1 MAAAKATPTRDK
13 TALVLAGGG
22 ILGAVYEI
30 GALCA
35 IDDMLVDRT
44 VYDFDIFVG
53 TSAGA
58 LVTSLL
64 ANRLS
69 PLEIM
74 QIVQNRHP
82 EIGGFHI
89 GDVFHANI
97 ADYAGRLLKLPRLLL
112 RFGLHALSHRGDL
125 AVMDLI
131 WELTKILPSGLYDGS
146 AIERYMRN
154 VFEAPGRT
162 NDFAALT
169 RQLLIVATELDS
181 GERVV
186 FGPGINDDVPISR
199 AVAASSAVPVLYR
212 PVKIADRD
220 YVDGGLYGA
229 ASLDLA
235 IEAGAKLVI
244 CINPMVPF
252 NASQACP
259 DRNYFR
265 EHGLHAIVNQAVR
278 TQLHSSLR
286 YHIKNL
292 KMKYPDVDIILIQP
306 EWNDQRMFVHHPM
319 YYGSRKHM
327 ADHGFRTV
335 ALGLLS
341 DLEYYRR
348 ILRRHGIKLQTALIS
363 EELKTIA
370 HRQRKRNVED
380 DVLASSPSTH
390 VRHRGAVS
398 FAGESAP

>member
-1 MAAAKATPTRDK
+1 
-13 TALVLAGGG
+13 
-22 ILGAVYEI
+22 
-30 GALCA
+30 
-35 IDDMLVDRT
+35 
-44 VYDFDIFVG
+44 
-53 TSAGA
+53 
-58 LVTSLL
+58 
-64 ANRLS
+64 
-69 PLEIM
+69 
-74 QIVQNRHP
+74 
-82 EIGGFHI
+82 
-89 GDVFHANI
+89 
-97 ADYAGRLLKLPRLLL
+97 
-112 RFGLHALSHRGDL
+112 
-125 AVMDLI
+125 
-131 WELTKILPSGLYDGS
+131 
-146 AIERYMRN
+146 MRS

-162 NDFAALT
+162 NDFGALT

-181 GERVV
+181 GERAV

-259 DRNYFR
+259 DRSYFR

-335 ALGLLS
+335 TLGLLS
-341 DLEYYRR
+341 NLEYYRR
-348 ILRRHGIKLQTALIS
+348 ILRRHGIRLQTALIS
-363 EELKTIA
+363 EELKAIA
-370 HRQRKRNVED
+370 HRQRKRNVES
-380 DVLASSPSTH
+380 DVLASSPSTY